1 MFVSETLPAA
11 RASAITSLVKNL
23 LCALVECPD
32 DKFTDR
38 VAVINKLL
46 EVWSEGDDVDVRC
59 NEPPQ
64 MLTAQLSA
72 ADVQMLASRS
82 QNAPGSLLQHLVDYL
97 SLFHRSYSLLTLDGL
112 GDLRYMWNR
121 LAPSALV
128 RCHRR
133 RLKQSIVIFSVGLL
147 FLIET

>member
-1 MFVSETLPAA
+1 VSDTLPAA
-11 RASAITSLVKNL
+11 RASSITSLVKKL
-23 LCALVECPD
+23 MCALVECPD

-72 ADVQMLASRS
+72 ADVQMLASSS

-97 SLFHRSYSLLTLDGL
+97 SLFQRSYSLLTLEGL
-112 GDLRYMWNR
+112 RDLRYMWNR
-121 LAPSALV
+121 LAPSVLV

-133 RLKQSIVIFSVGLL
+133 RLKQSIVIFSVRLW
-147 FLIET
+147 FLET